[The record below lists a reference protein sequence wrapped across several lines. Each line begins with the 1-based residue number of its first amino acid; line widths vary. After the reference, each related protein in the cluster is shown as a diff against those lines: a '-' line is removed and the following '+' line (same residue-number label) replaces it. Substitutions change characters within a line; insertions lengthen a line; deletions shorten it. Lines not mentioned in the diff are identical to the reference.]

1 MEQKMTYLDIVKN
14 WLSLLTEHKD
24 DIDKTTD
31 DFINAYIKEY
41 GETNEFDL
49 IEVHK
54 LIKLS
59 YCLGLKKDYLTTTIE
74 LQSTKIELAH
84 EIAQKELEEMGCK
97 VDVVKAEKDY
107 LHFFTN
113 AVGGVNGKATSTAF
127 PLVVC
132 A

>member
-1 MEQKMTYLDIVKN
+1 MTYLDIVKN

-31 DFINAYIKEY
+31 DFISAYIKEY

-59 YCLGLKKDYLTTTIE
+59 YCLGLKKGLIN
-74 LQSTKIELAH
+74 I
-84 EIAQKELEEMGCK
+84 
-97 VDVVKAEKDY
+97 
-107 LHFFTN
+107 
-113 AVGGVNGKATSTAF
+113 
-127 PLVVC
+127 
-132 A
+132 

>member
-1 MEQKMTYLDIVKN
+1 MTYLDIVKN

-49 IEVHK
+49 IEAHK

-59 YCLGLKKDYLTTTIE
+59 YCLGLKKRITD
-74 LQSTKIELAH
+74 SH
-84 EIAQKELEEMGCK
+84 
-97 VDVVKAEKDY
+97 
-107 LHFFTN
+107 
-113 AVGGVNGKATSTAF
+113 
-127 PLVVC
+127 
-132 A
+132 

>member
-54 LIKLS
+54 LR
-59 YCLGLKKDYLTTTIE
+59 E
-74 LQSTKIELAH
+74 L
-84 EIAQKELEEMGCK
+84 
-97 VDVVKAEKDY
+97 
-107 LHFFTN
+107 
-113 AVGGVNGKATSTAF
+113 
-127 PLVVC
+127 
-132 A
+132 

>member
-1 MEQKMTYLDIVKN
+1 MTYLDIVKN

-59 YCLGLKKDYLTTTIE
+59 YCLGLKKGITD
-74 LQSTKIELAH
+74 SH
-84 EIAQKELEEMGCK
+84 
-97 VDVVKAEKDY
+97 
-107 LHFFTN
+107 
-113 AVGGVNGKATSTAF
+113 
-127 PLVVC
+127 
-132 A
+132 